1 MESPE
6 DIAET
11 IQAFIFQQFPLARKR
26 GIAPGASLIEG
37 GIIDSLGIL
46 EIVTFIEQEFSIE
59 LTDEEMLAEYF
70 DSIGSL
76 SAFIV
81 TKLNGPVSADA

>member
-26 GIAPGASLIEG
+26 GIVPGASLIEG

-46 EIVTFIEQEFSIE
+46 EIVTFVEQEFSIE

>member
-1 MESPE
+1 MNGSEMKSSAE
-6 DIAET
+6 IAET
-11 IQAFIFQQFPLARKR
+11 IQGFVFQKFPLARKR
-26 GIAPGASLIEG
+26 GIANGASLIEG

-46 EIVTFIEQEFSIE
+46 EIVTFVEQEFSIE
-59 LTDEEMLAEYF
+59 LSDEDMLAEYF

-81 TKLNGPVSADA
+81 TKLN